1 MSDLYSCCSLV
12 DEDEFFYTRGN
23 STFFTFPQ
31 PDSRRAPY
39 CNIYLVQAI
48 VHLSTGSNKSLHIR
62 SGVPATNVYSND
74 RKRLAIQGLLTTSG
88 SNNHFTLGVEPNYPV
103 RTASNFTTIEILIED
118 ELGDEIPI
126 GDITSINCLFRVDYL
141 ETNEL
146 RDEILESYLPVNR
159 LLN

>member
-1 MSDLYSCCSLV
+1 MSDLYSCCTLAS
-12 DEDEFFYTRGN
+12 EGEYFYTRGN

-31 PDSRRAPY
+31 PDSRRSPY
-39 CNIYLVQAI
+39 CNIYLVQAV
-48 VHLSTGSNKSLHIR
+48 VHLNTVSNKSLHIR

-74 RKRLAIQGLLTTSG
+74 RKRLAIQGILTTSG
-88 SNNHFTLGVEPNYPV
+88 ANNHFTLGVEPNYPV
-103 RTASNFTTIEILIED
+103 RTASNFTTIEILLED

-126 GDITSINCLFRVDYL
+126 GDVTSINCLFRVGYL